1 MKTIKDILY
10 KVSVEGVLGTTSNAV
25 SGIYFDSRDVK
36 LDSLYVA
43 QKGELLDG
51 HDFIFQAIDNGAK
64 TIVCEEFPIVLVD
77 GIVYV
82 LVLNSSEALGT
93 IASNFYDNPSEKMI
107 LVGVTGTNGKTTIA
121 TLLYELFLREGFMTG
136 LLSTVKIAYGHK
148 KFENYHTTPDAVTL
162 NKYLHKMLDLG
173 VSHCFME
180 VSSHGIDQ
188 NRIKGLVFSGGI
200 FSNLTHDH
208 LDYHQDFKTYRDV
221 KKLFFDSLPKTAFA
235 LINLDDKN
243 GKYML
248 QNSVA
253 KKYTYAIKQHA
264 DFKAQTLECD
274 FTGMLLKIQSFE
286 VWTTLVGNFNA
297 QNLLSVYAAADLLG
311 LSSLSILKGISE
323 LKSVEGRFYVFQ
335 SEDNITVV
343 IDYAHTPDALFN
355 VLSTI
360 NIIRTRN
367 ENLITV
373 VGCGGNRDQEK
384 RPMMGE
390 KAVLL
395 SDKVIFTSDN
405 PRDEDP
411 AIIIEDMIKGVP
423 PEHYKKAIKVILREE
438 AIIMAGQ
445 LAKPGDIVLIA
456 GKGHEQYQ
464 EIKGKR
470 NHFSDLEIAKNYFLN
485 KD

>member
-10 KVSVEGVLGTTSNAV
+10 KVSVESVLGATSNAV
-25 SGIYFDSRDVK
+25 SGVFFDSRDVK
-36 LDSLYVA
+36 SDSLYIA
-43 QKGELLDG
+43 QKGEILDG
-51 HDFIFQAIDNGAK
+51 HDYISQAIDNGAK

-93 IASNFYDNPSEKMI
+93 IASNFYDNPSEKLI

-264 DFKAQTLECD
+264 DFKAQTLECE

-360 NIIRTRN
+360 NMIRTRN

-373 VGCGGNRDQEK
+373 VGCGGNRDKEK

-411 AIIIEDMIKGVP
+411 EIIISDMIKGVP
-423 PEHYKKAIKVILREE
+423 PEHYKKAIKVTLREE

-470 NHFSDLEIAKNYFLN
+470 NHFSDLEIAKKFF
-485 KD
+485 

>member
-10 KVSVEGVLGTTSNAV
+10 KVSVEGVLGTTSNTV

-36 LDSLYVA
+36 SDSLYVA

-51 HDFIFQAIDNGAK
+51 HDFISQAIDNGAK

-136 LLSTVKIAYGHK
+136 LLSTVKIAYGYK

-162 NKYLHKMLDLG
+162 NKYLHKMLDAG

-200 FSNLTHDH
+200 FSNLSHDH
-208 LDYHQDFKTYRDV
+208 LDYHQNFKTYRDV

-235 LINLDDKN
+235 LVNLDDKN

-323 LKSVEGRFYVFQ
+323 LKNVEGRFYVFQ
-335 SEDNITVV
+335 SENNITVV

-423 PEHYKKAIKVILREE
+423 PEHYKKTIKVILREE

>member
-10 KVSVEGVLGTTSNAV
+10 KVSVEGVLGTTSNTV

-51 HDFIFQAIDNGAK
+51 HDFISQAIDNGAK

-136 LLSTVKIAYGHK
+136 LLSTVKIAYGYK

-162 NKYLHKMLDLG
+162 NKYLHKMLDAG

-200 FSNLTHDH
+200 FSNLSHDH
-208 LDYHQDFKTYRDV
+208 LDYHQNFKTYRDV

-235 LINLDDKN
+235 LVNLDDKN

-264 DFKAQTLECD
+264 DFKAQTLECE

-323 LKSVEGRFYVFQ
+323 LKNVEGRFYVFQ
-335 SEDNITVV
+335 SENNITVV

-423 PEHYKKAIKVILREE
+423 PEHYKKTIKVILREE

-470 NHFSDLEIAKNYFLN
+470 NHFSDLEIAKNYF
-485 KD
+485 

>member
-10 KVSVEGVLGTTSNAV
+10 KVSVEGVLGTTSNTV

-51 HDFIFQAIDNGAK
+51 HDFISQAIDNGAK

-93 IASNFYDNPSEKMI
+93 IASNFYDNPSEKLI

-136 LLSTVKIAYGHK
+136 LLSTVKIAYGYK

-162 NKYLHKMLDLG
+162 NKYLHKMLDAG

-200 FSNLTHDH
+200 FSNLSHDH
-208 LDYHQDFKTYRDV
+208 LDYHQNFKTYRDV

-235 LINLDDKN
+235 LVNLDDKN

-264 DFKAQTLECD
+264 DFKAQTLECE

-323 LKSVEGRFYVFQ
+323 LKNVEGRFYVFQ
-335 SEDNITVV
+335 SENNITVV

-423 PEHYKKAIKVILREE
+423 PEHYKKTIKVILREE

>member
-10 KVSVEGVLGTTSNAV
+10 KVSVESVLGATSNAV
-25 SGIYFDSRDVK
+25 SGVFFDSRDVK
-36 LDSLYVA
+36 SDSLYIA
-43 QKGELLDG
+43 QKGEILDG
-51 HDFIFQAIDNGAK
+51 HDYISQAIDNGAK

-77 GIVYV
+77 EIVYV

-121 TLLYELFLREGFMTG
+121 TLLYELFLREGFITG
-136 LLSTVKIAYGHK
+136 LLSTVKIAYGRK
-148 KFENYHTTPDAVTL
+148 KFENHHTTPDAVTL
-162 NKYLHKMLDLG
+162 NKYLNKMLDAG

-180 VSSHGIDQ
+180 VSSHGIYQ

-208 LDYHQDFKTYRDV
+208 LDYHRDFKTYRDV

-253 KKYTYAIKQHA
+253 KKYTYATKQHA
-264 DFKAQTLECD
+264 DFKAQTLECE
-274 FTGMLLKIQSFE
+274 FTGMLLKIQSFQ
-286 VWTTLVGNFNA
+286 VWTTLVGNFNT
-297 QNLLSVYAAADLLG
+297 QNLLTVYAAADLLG

-335 SEDNITVV
+335 SKDNITVV

-360 NIIRTRN
+360 NMIRTRN

-373 VGCGGNRDQEK
+373 VGCGGNRDKEK

-411 AIIIEDMIKGVP
+411 EIIISDMIKGVP
-423 PEHYKKAIKVILREE
+423 PEHYKKTIKVTLREE

-470 NHFSDLEIAKNYFLN
+470 NHFSDLEIAKKFF
-485 KD
+485 

>member
-51 HDFIFQAIDNGAK
+51 HDFISQAIDNGAK

-93 IASNFYDNPSEKMI
+93 IASNFYDNPSEKII

-423 PEHYKKAIKVILREE
+423 PEHYKKTIKVILREE

>member
-10 KVSVEGVLGTTSNAV
+10 KVSVEGVLGTTSNTV

-162 NKYLHKMLDLG
+162 NKYLHKMLDAG

-264 DFKAQTLECD
+264 DFKAQTLECE

>member
-1 MKTIKDILY
+1 MKTVKDILY

-25 SGIYFDSRDVK
+25 SGVYFDSRDVRI
-36 LDSLYVA
+36 DSLYVA
-43 QKGELLDG
+43 QKGELFDG
-51 HDFIFQAIDNGAK
+51 HDFISQAIDNGAK
-64 TIVCEEFPIVLVD
+64 TIVCEEFPDILIEE
-77 GIVYV
+77 IVYV
-82 LVLNSSEALGT
+82 LVLNSSKALGT
-93 IASNFYDNPSEKMI
+93 IAANFYDNPSAKMI

-121 TLLYELFLREGFMTG
+121 TLLYELFSGEGFMTG
-136 LLSTVKIAYGHK
+136 LLSTVKIAYGRK
-148 KFENYHTTPDAVTL
+148 KFENQHTTPDAVTL
-162 NKYLHKMLDLG
+162 NKYLHKMLDAG

-180 VSSHGIDQ
+180 VSSHGINQ
-188 NRIKGLVFSGGI
+188 NRIEGLVFSGGI

-208 LDYHQDFKTYRDV
+208 LDYHLDFKAYRDV

-248 QNSVA
+248 QNSIA
-253 KKYTYAIKQHA
+253 KKYTYATKQDA
-264 DFKAQTLECD
+264 DFKVKILECE
-274 FTGMLLKIQSFE
+274 FTGMLLKIQSFD

-297 QNLLSVYAAADLLG
+297 KNLLSVYATADLLG
-311 LSSLSILKGISE
+311 LSSLSILRGISE
-323 LKSVEGRFYVFQ
+323 LKSVEGRFQVFQ
-335 SEDNITVV
+335 SVDKITVV

-355 VLSTI
+355 VLTTI

-384 RPMMGE
+384 RPIMGE

-411 AIIIEDMIKGVP
+411 AIIISDMIKGVP
-423 PEHYKKAIKVILREE
+423 PEHYKKAIKVTLREE
-438 AIIMAGQ
+438 AILMAGQ

-456 GKGHEQYQ
+456 GKGHEKYQ

-470 NHFSDLEIAKNYFLN
+470 NHFSDLEIAKKTFLN
-485 KD
+485 TD

>member
-10 KVSVEGVLGTTSNAV
+10 KVSVESVLGATSNAV
-25 SGIYFDSRDVK
+25 SGVFFDSRDVK
-36 LDSLYVA
+36 SDSLYIA
-43 QKGELLDG
+43 QKGEILDG
-51 HDFIFQAIDNGAK
+51 HDYISQAIDNGAK

-77 GIVYV
+77 EIVYV

-121 TLLYELFLREGFMTG
+121 TLLYELFLREGFITG
-136 LLSTVKIAYGHK
+136 LLSTVKIAYGRK
-148 KFENYHTTPDAVTL
+148 KFENHHTTPDAVTL
-162 NKYLHKMLDLG
+162 NKYLNKMLDAG
-173 VSHCFME
+173 ASHCFME
-180 VSSHGIDQ
+180 VSSHGIYQ

-208 LDYHQDFKTYRDV
+208 LDYHRDFKTYRDV

-253 KKYTYAIKQHA
+253 KKYTYATKQHA
-264 DFKAQTLECD
+264 DFKAQTLECE
-274 FTGMLLKIQSFE
+274 FTGMLLKIQSFQ
-286 VWTTLVGNFNA
+286 VWTTLVGNFNT
-297 QNLLSVYAAADLLG
+297 QNLLTVYAAADLLG

-360 NIIRTRN
+360 NMIRTRN

-373 VGCGGNRDQEK
+373 VGCGGNRDKEK

-411 AIIIEDMIKGVP
+411 EIIISDMIKGVP
-423 PEHYKKAIKVILREE
+423 PEHYKKAIKVTLREE

-470 NHFSDLEIAKNYFLN
+470 NHFSDLEIAKKFF
-485 KD
+485 

>member
-10 KVSVEGVLGTTSNAV
+10 KVSVEGVLGTTSNTV

-51 HDFIFQAIDNGAK
+51 HDFISQAIDNGAK

-136 LLSTVKIAYGHK
+136 LLSTVKIAYGYK

-162 NKYLHKMLDLG
+162 NKYLHKMLDAG

-200 FSNLTHDH
+200 FSNLSHDH
-208 LDYHQDFKTYRDV
+208 LDYHQNFKTYRDV

-235 LINLDDKN
+235 LVNLDDKN

-264 DFKAQTLECD
+264 DFKAQTLECE

-323 LKSVEGRFYVFQ
+323 LKNVEGRFYVFQ
-335 SEDNITVV
+335 SENNITVV

-423 PEHYKKAIKVILREE
+423 PEHYKKTIKVILREE

-485 KD
+485 KN